1 MTKRI
6 EKYAK
11 KLSGTIR
18 GQRYDAQKD
27 QMVKLETI
35 ASADLEKIEVQIKNM
50 AQGYPA
56 LHLPY
61 YIIFGK
67 EIYSK
72 QKKFKGQTLLN
83 ELAILDDKWHR
94 RGLDSDL
101 LLEIKRFYVPSYPV
115 PIVLHCFESSCFT
128 EDCFIT

>member
-1 MTKRI
+1 MTKRA

-11 KLSGTIR
+11 KISGDVR
-18 GQRYDAQKD
+18 KQRYDAQKE

-35 ASADLEKIEVQIKNM
+35 ASADLEKIETQIKGM

-67 EIYSK
+67 EIYK
-72 QKKFKGQTLLN
+72 RQKKFKGQTLLN
-83 ELAILDDKWHR
+83 EIAILDDKWQR
-94 RGLDSDL
+94 RGLDPI
-101 LLEIKRFYVPSYPV
+101 LLENIKNFYVGPYKYVTPFRLDISLLDGPH
-115 PIVLHCFESSCFT
+115 VLS
-128 EDCFIT
+128 

>member
-1 MTKRI
+1 MKSRI

-11 KLSGTIR
+11 KISGDNR
-18 GQRYDAQKD
+18 KRLYDAQKD
-27 QMVKLETI
+27 QMVKLETR
-35 ASADLEKIEVQIKNM
+35 ASEDLVKIEIQIKNM

-83 ELAILDDKWHR
+83 ELRILDDKWEM
-94 RGLDSDL
+94 RGLDGTL
-101 LLEIKRFYVPSYPV
+101 LNTIKRFYVPTYPV
-115 PIVLHCFESSCFT
+115 VLHCFEASCF
-128 EDCFIT
+128 EEECFT